1 MSRFRPVV
9 SDRVP
14 SGTHFAELF
23 LAPGPVSIG
32 ATGDNSYA
40 ALYGRSWLLV
50 WDRDDALLHLFQEQP
65 GGVWLEVVADLPPV
79 FASPAPVGSR
89 RWSLAFD
96 QSARVIL
103 AYEGSDGVVRV
114 TRWDAGENQYV
125 QNVSFAAHD
134 PCVVIDAWWSGDIPD
149 SDVLIFYLSA
159 DRERVMARVQ
169 RELYAVE
176 HLIWDFEAAVILDRV
191 IAAPLRYQAL
201 VSDAMGAPLPLQL
214 LSDPY
219 PYLVRE
225 AMAAAATGPSVGEYR
240 LMVLERELAEALTVA
255 ATGPSAGAYLDP
267 ILTHLLAESLGV
279 EATGPSAGAYLDVIL
294 RHNLAEALE
303 VEAAGPSAGAYALV
317 VLTTERQEALTV
329 AASGPTGGTYATP

>member
-23 LAPGPVSIG
+23 LSPGPQAIG
-32 ATGDNSYA
+32 ATGDNSYE

-50 WDRDDALLHLFQEQP
+50 WDRDDGYLHLFQEQP
-65 GGVWLEVVADLPPV
+65 GGAWLEVVADLPPV

-103 AYEGSDGVVRV
+103 AYEDATGIVRV
-114 TRWDAGENQYV
+114 TRWDAGLSQYV
-125 QNVSFAAHD
+125 QNVSFSAHD

-176 HLIWDFEAAVILDRV
+176 HLIWDFEAPVILDRV
-191 IAAPLRYQAL
+191 VAVPLRYQAL
-201 VSDAMGAPLPLQL
+201 VSDSTGAPLPNAL
-214 LSDPY
+214 LSALY
-219 PYLVRE
+219 PYL
-225 AMAAAATGPSVGEYR
+225 AYDSMAASATGPTAGDYVQV
-240 LMVLERELAEALTVA
+240 VLTSELAEALAVAGIGPSGGAYADPIIRYSLIDDGITVTA
-255 ATGPSAGAYLDP
+255 AAPTGGAYADPIINYALEEGLDVTGAGPTAADYVSVVIETSLEEGLDVTATGPS
-267 ILTHLLAESLGV
+267 
-279 EATGPSAGAYLDVIL
+279 
-294 RHNLAEALE
+294 
-303 VEAAGPSAGAYALV
+303 
-317 VLTTERQEALTV
+317 
-329 AASGPTGGTYATP
+329 GGTYA